1 MKPLLIGL
9 VRFYQIVIS
18 KPLHWLAGP
27 AAGCRFTPT
36 CSQYCLDAIRIHGSL
51 KGLWLGARRLARCH
65 PWGGQGEDPVPPADA
80 PHRGHADAPAT
91 PGPDGVA

>member
-27 AAGCRFTPT
+27 GAGCRFTPT
-36 CSQYCLDAIRIHGSL
+36 CSQYCLDALKTHGSL
-51 KGLWLGARRLARCH
+51 KGLWLGVKRLARCH
-65 PWGGQGEDPVPPADA
+65 PWGGQGEDPVPPATGSG
-80 PHRGHADAPAT
+80 PCSCESPAAHD
-91 PGPDGVA
+91 PG